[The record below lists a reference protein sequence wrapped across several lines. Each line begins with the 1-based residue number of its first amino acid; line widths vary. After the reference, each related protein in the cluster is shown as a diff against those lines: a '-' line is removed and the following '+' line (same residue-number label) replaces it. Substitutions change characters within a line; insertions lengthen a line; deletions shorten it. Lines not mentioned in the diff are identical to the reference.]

1 MKQLKNLLLRIL
13 LIASLT
19 FSWTSSNA
27 LEAFEQAGPIGAIN
41 YAGFTV
47 EQQEY
52 RISPGARLKSFDAS
66 RRRLSDFK
74 KGDVIIFTGKVVS
87 GVYYVDMITYYA
99 PKPT

>member
-1 MKQLKNLLLRIL
+1 MKQLKNLLFRIL

-19 FSWTSSNA
+19 FSWTSSDA
-27 LEAFEQAGPIGAIN
+27 LEGFEQAGPIGAIN

-52 RISPGARLKSFDAS
+52 RITPGARLKSFDAS

-74 KGDVIIFTGKVVS
+74 KGDVILFTGKVIS